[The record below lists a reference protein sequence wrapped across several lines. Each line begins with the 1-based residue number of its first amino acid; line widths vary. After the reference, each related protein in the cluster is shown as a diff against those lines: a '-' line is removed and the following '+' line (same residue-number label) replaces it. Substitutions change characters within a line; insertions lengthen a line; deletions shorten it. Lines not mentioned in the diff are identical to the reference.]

1 MLTDQSD
8 GPGVDDVDWVHRQLT
23 RLGAVIAMAVADLH
37 QLEQRAVTAEA
48 ELRSLRQSAE
58 LEQHMLQ
65 LQLENCRKQMNCAP
79 ATPSK
84 ADRAGQLV
92 ESPVS
97 PQTPPGHALSNPF
110 LIRTEVAAFA
120 PACPNSE
127 SADRAAPLSRD
138 TEALRDS
145 LEYSESAE
153 DDAVACAKAMLRSI
167 ANLQRACGKDQ
178 TLSVTTEAEL
188 LDDGWLPTAQMSCT
202 GVPACRLDGEHSIA
216 ISDSNVRVDFMLVS
230 SAAWQQA
237 TSELAMMREYAMRLQ
252 SDVDSYQQAFEQIRH
267 GVTEASELQQQGAS
281 LPSDAPHRA
290 VENRSS
296 SCVRC
301 CD

>member
-1 MLTDQSD
+1 MLTGQSG

-37 QLEQRAVTAEA
+37 QLEQRALTAEA

-65 LQLENCRKQMNCAP
+65 QQLENCRKQMSCAP
-79 ATPSK
+79 ATPST
-84 ADRAGQLV
+84 ADRAGQRV
-92 ESPVS
+92 ESPGS
-97 PQTPPGHALSNPF
+97 PQTPPGHPLSNPF

-120 PACPNSE
+120 PACADSE
-127 SADRAAPLSRD
+127 SAQRAAPLSRD
-138 TEALRDS
+138 TEALRAN

-153 DDAVACAKAMLRSI
+153 DDAVACAKAMLKSI

-178 TLSVTTEAEL
+178 TLSVATEAEL
-188 LDDGWLPTAQMSCT
+188 LDDRWLPTAQMSCT
-202 GVPACRLDGEHSIA
+202 GGLDGEQSSA

-281 LPSDAPHRA
+281 LPRDAPHGA
-290 VENRSS
+290 VEDRPSLM
-296 SCVRC
+296 RPLL
-301 CD
+301 